1 MMSMAVTEINL
12 TVIGDRACSTTR
24 TYLTYL
30 RAAGLRPRRLWLV
43 DFVRPTPTLLR
54 LRALIGERLAELWR
68 RSRAPHAQA
77 TDADYRALCLQLQR
91 EAGFDPIDHFGHWQS
106 QELASKVEQ
115 FSASDFHDPVLQ
127 RRLLN
132 MTDTAFLY
140 TNGGIVP
147 ASLLDKPGVRVL
159 HIHPGIVPDIRGS
172 DCLLWSAQVRRR
184 IGVSCFYMSPGID
197 EGPLIGQHET
207 DLPHLPTMA
216 ELLPA
221 GREPELYRA
230 LLFAV
235 DPHFRARLLVEVLQQ
250 HPGTDL
256 RSLPF
261 VTQPPARRPAYLWM
275 HPRLRTRV
283 MKDAFL

>member
-1 MMSMAVTEINL
+1 MSMAATEINL

-30 RAAGLRPRRLWLV
+30 RAAGFRPSRLWLV
-43 DFVRPTPTLLR
+43 DFVKPTPMLR
-54 LRALIGERLAELWR
+54 GLRALIGERLAEVWR
-68 RSRAPHAQA
+68 RSSAPPAQA
-77 TDADYRALCLQLQR
+77 PGADYRAQCLQLQR
-91 EAGFDPIDHFGHWQS
+91 EAGFDPIDHFGLWQP
-106 QELASKVEQ
+106 QEFSNKVEQ

-132 MTDTAFLY
+132 TPDTAFLY

-147 ASLLDKPGVRVL
+147 ASLLDKPGVRLL
-159 HIHPGIVPDIRGS
+159 HIHPGIVPDVRGS
-172 DCLLWSAQVRRR
+172 DCLLWSARVHRR

-197 EGPLIGQHET
+197 EGPLIGQFEA
-207 DLPHLPTMA
+207 DLPHLPSMA
-216 ELLPA
+216 GLLAA

-235 DPHFRARLLVEVLQQ
+235 DPHYRARLLVEVLKQ
-250 HPGTDL
+250 HPYADL
-256 RSLPF
+256 RRLAF
-261 VTQPPARRPAYLWM
+261 VAQPPARRPAYLWM
-275 HPRLRTRV
+275 HPRLRARV